1 MCGIAGYLVLSKA
14 RSAPAKPVCAAMAA
28 ALGHRGPDGSGV
40 EERAPVALVHTR
52 LSIIDLATGHQPM
65 SDEAGD
71 VSIVFNGEIFNY
83 IELRAELTA
92 RGYAFRTRSD
102 TETII
107 HAYREWGDA
116 FLDRLNGQFAIA
128 LWDQRR
134 QRLLLARDRVGV
146 RPLFFREEA
155 GVLYF
160 ASEVKALRAA
170 LPEASW
176 KLDVRGLGQ
185 ALLFWATVGDRT
197 SFEEVRSLPPGHSL
211 AFEGGGT
218 VLRRY
223 WDWEFPAPE
232 GIRQIG
238 MDQAADELRS
248 LLRDAVQLQL
258 RADVP
263 VGAYLSGGLDSSG
276 LVALIRQRSDVR
288 LRTFSVSFGDSEFD
302 ESAQQMEMARFLGTE
317 HASVHCGPGRIA
329 DIFPRLIAH
338 TETTILR
345 TGPAPLM
352 MLSHLVRESGFKVV
366 LTGEG
371 ADEVFG
377 GYDLFKEA
385 AIRRFWARQPD
396 SKWRPELFSRLYPYL
411 RNSPASNRAFSQ
423 AFFGQGLL
431 DTSNPFYGHTTRW
444 ATSRRSWAFLSG
456 DARQALG
463 NWRPEDD
470 LMRLMPAD
478 MQHWQGLARDQYVE
492 ASTLLYGYLLSSQG
506 DRVAMANSVE
516 GRVPYLD
523 HRVIEFANAL
533 PARLKLR
540 GLREKAV
547 LREAL
552 RPLLPPSIVDR
563 TKQPYRA
570 PDSASF
576 FEAGNA
582 PEYVKYQFSA
592 GRLREAGLFEPAMAE
607 RLFEKCRAGKALG
620 FADNMAFVGILS
632 TMLLEDQFVQGRSAE

>member
-1 MCGIAGYLVLSKA
+1 LCGIAGYIGSSFSKLPADEVAHAMA
-14 RSAPAKPVCAAMAA
+14 RSLA
-28 ALGHRGPDGSGV
+28 HRGPDGSGV
-40 EERAPVALVHTR
+40 KALGSIVLAHTR

-65 SDEAGD
+65 ADDAET
-71 VSIVFNGEIFNY
+71 VWLVFNGEIFNY
-83 IELRAELTA
+83 LELRAELISLGH
-92 RGYAFRTRSD
+92 RFRTQSD

-107 HAYREWGDA
+107 HAYRQWGDA
-116 FLDRLNGQFAIA
+116 FVERLNGQFAIA
-128 LWDQRR
+128 LWDVLGRR
-134 QRLLLARDRVGV
+134 LILARDRTGI
-146 RPLFFREEA
+146 RPLFYREHA

-170 LPEASW
+170 LPHASW
-176 KLDVRGLGQ
+176 KLDTKGLGQ
-185 ALLFWATVGDRT
+185 ALLFWSTVGDRT
-197 SFEEVRSLPPGHSL
+197 AFEEVSSLPPGHCL
-211 AFEGGGT
+211 VIEEGSRT
-218 VLRRY
+218 LKRY
-223 WDWEFPAPE
+223 WDWNFTAS
-232 GIRQIG
+232 GSQRQIS
-238 MDQAADELRS
+238 MEAASEELRA
-248 LLRDAVQLQL
+248 LLQDAVQLQL

-288 LRTFSVSFGDSEFD
+288 LRTFSVSFGDAEFD
-302 ESAQQMEMARFLGTE
+302 ESAQQMEVARYLETD
-317 HASVHCGPGRIA
+317 HAVVRCLPGDIA
-329 DIFPRLIAH
+329 RQFPRLIAH
-338 TETTILR
+338 TEATILR

-352 MLSHLVRESGFKVV
+352 MLSRLVRESGFKVV

-385 AIRRFWARQPD
+385 AIRRFWARQPK
-396 SKWRPELFSRLYPYL
+396 SRWRPELFARLYPYL
-411 RNSPASNRAFSQ
+411 RNSPAGNRAFSH
-423 AFFGQGLL
+423 AFFGQELL
-431 DTSNPFYGHTTRW
+431 DTASPFYGHTTRW
-444 ATSRRSWAFLSG
+444 ATSRRNWGFLSG
-456 DARQALG
+456 DVRHVLQG
-463 NWRPEDD
+463 WRPEEE
-470 LMRLMPAD
+470 LAQQLPKD
-478 MQHWQGLARDQYVE
+478 MGRWEGLARDQYVE

-540 GLREKAV
+540 RLREKAV
-547 LREAL
+547 LRQAL
-552 RPLLPPSIVDR
+552 RPMLPSSIVNR

-576 FEAGNA
+576 FEAGHA
-582 PEYVKYQFSA
+582 PEYVRHQFSA
-592 GRLREAGLFEPAMAE
+592 GRLAEAGLFEPAMAS

-632 TMLLEDQFVQGRSAE
+632 TMILEDKFVQGRSLE

>member
-1 MCGIAGYLVLSKA
+1 MGGALS
-14 RSAPAKPVCAAMAA
+14 
-28 ALGHRGPDGSGV
+28 HRGPDGTGV
-40 EERAPVALVHTR
+40 ESIGPVVLAHTR

-65 SDEAGD
+65 SDASRT
-71 VSIVFNGEIFNY
+71 VWVVFNGEIFNY
-83 IELRAELTA
+83 LELRAELIA
-92 RGYAFRTRSD
+92 FGHEFRTQSD

-107 HAYREWGDA
+107 HAYRQWGDA
-116 FLDRLNGQFAIA
+116 FLQRLNGQFAIA
-128 LWDQRR
+128 LWDVAR
-134 QRLLLARDRVGV
+134 QRLLLARDRVGI
-146 RPLFFREEA
+146 RPLFCREHG

-170 LPEASW
+170 LPQASW
-176 KLDVRGLGQ
+176 KLDLKGLGQ
-185 ALLFWATVGDRT
+185 SLLFWGTVGERT
-197 SFEEVRSLPPGHSL
+197 GFEEVSALPPGHFMVL
-211 AFEGGGT
+211 EGG
-218 VLRRY
+218 RKACHRY
-223 WDWEFPAPE
+223 WDWLFAP
-232 GIRQIG
+232 RQAQPQIG
-238 MDQAADELRS
+238 MMEAADHLRS
-248 LLRDAVQLQL
+248 LLHDAVHLQL

-288 LRTFSVSFGDSEFD
+288 LRTFSVTFGDAEFD
-302 ESAQQMEMARFLGTE
+302 ESAQQNRMAQFLGTE
-317 HASVHCGPGRIA
+317 HATVHCGRGRIA
-329 DIFPRLIAH
+329 DLFPRLIAH

-345 TGPAPLM
+345 TAPAPLM
-352 MLSHLVRESGFKVV
+352 MLSGLVRDSGFKVV

-385 AIRRFWARQPD
+385 AIRRFWARQPK
-396 SKWRPELFSRLYPYL
+396 SRWRPELFARLYPYL

-423 AFFGQGLL
+423 AFFGQDLL
-431 DTSNPFYGHTTRW
+431 DTGNPFYGHRTRW

-456 DARQALG
+456 DTRQALQG
-463 NWRPEDD
+463 WDPEQD
-470 LMRLMPAD
+470 LLQLLPSGIA
-478 MQHWQGLARDQYVE
+478 QWEGLARDQYVE
-492 ASTLLYGYLLSSQG
+492 ATTLLYGYLLSSQG

-523 HRVIEFANAL
+523 HRVIEFANTL

-552 RPLLPPSIVDR
+552 RPLLPPDIVDR
-563 TKQPYRA
+563 TKQPYRS

-576 FEAGNA
+576 FDAGDA

-592 GRLREAGLFEPAMAE
+592 GRLKEAGLFDPATTG

-620 FADNMAFVGILS
+620 FADNMAFVGVLS
-632 TMLLEDQFVQGRSAE
+632 SMILEDQFVQGRPAE